1 MAIILLRKT
10 MKLYH
15 YTYGNKLASIQKEGL
30 RTSNPGVPAEF
41 EPGIGKLAE
50 LHAREKPILWL
61 SSNEYFENS
70 ALKPEIIG
78 NKKSYM
84 PLEQAA
90 KRIGIYR
97 FTMPEHLRAEA
108 KHWSFFGGE
117 LRKQAKISMFEA
129 KRMTEAGKKFY
140 KANPVQWFGL
150 VGDSIRYWPQEG
162 WKLEKLTF
170 PDQSGKGQWF
180 PTSICKEVALYM
192 EREIQVIS
200 LAGWKAV

>member
-1 MAIILLRKT
+1 

-15 YTYGNKLASIQKEGL
+15 YTYGNKLAAIQKEGL

-50 LHAREKPILWL
+50 LHAREKPVLWL
-61 SSNEYFENS
+61 SSNDYFENS

-78 NKKSYM
+78 NQKSYL

-97 FTMPEHLRAEA
+97 FAMPEHLRTEA
-108 KHWSFFGGE
+108 NHWSFSGGE
-117 LRKQAKISMFEA
+117 LRKNSKISMFEA
-129 KRMTEAGKKFY
+129 KRMTQAGKKFY

-150 VGDSIRYWPQEG
+150 VGDSIRYWPHEDWG
-162 WKLEKLTF
+162 LEKLSFT
-170 PDQSGKGQWF
+170 GTGEKGRWLS
-180 PTSICKEVALYM
+180 TSISKEVDLYLD
-192 EREIQVIS
+192 REIQVIS
-200 LAGWKAV
+200 LAGWK